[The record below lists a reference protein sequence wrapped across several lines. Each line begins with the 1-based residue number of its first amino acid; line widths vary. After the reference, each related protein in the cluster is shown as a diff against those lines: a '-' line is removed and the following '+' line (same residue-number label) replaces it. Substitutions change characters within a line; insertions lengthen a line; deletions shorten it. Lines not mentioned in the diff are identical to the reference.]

1 VEEVEDWFVTTV
13 EEATL
18 DLLTMKQT
26 EGKKLFEDLSQRLS
40 QVKMWARQV
49 ALLAPQAME
58 DYRRR
63 LQQRMTEWADE
74 AFVPLDQ
81 QRLEQEIVL
90 FADKSDISEETTRL
104 ESHCTQFA
112 EQLMKLEAVGR
123 KLDFLLQEMN
133 REANTIA
140 AKANYL
146 PIQRFAVDI
155 KT

>member
-1 VEEVEDWFVTTV
+1 
-13 EEATL
+13 
-18 DLLTMKQT
+18 
-26 EGKKLFEDLSQRLS
+26 
-40 QVKMWARQV
+40 MWARQV

-155 KT
+155 KTELEKMREQVQNIE